1 MISRNLARKMAS
13 DEDVDV
19 KFSHN
24 IQMLTDFVDT
34 TILVVI
40 AGRGMSK
47 STVIQSR
54 RSYRCI
60 WEMPGAPLAFVANT
74 YANLKD
80 NIMPAVQKG
89 WEMMG
94 LYEGIHYIRGKEPP
108 ASWKAKCSIIVNDY
122 RNCYSFWNGSVVFMG
137 SLDNPSLL
145 AGKSVVHLF
154 YDESKYD
161 KDEKVNR
168 AMPVLRGDSL
178 TYGASH
184 LFLGL
189 TITTD
194 MPDVNEGEYDWYFRY
209 APNMDPD
216 RIILIVQA
224 AFERNGLLLKQLR
237 EQKKDNPSHSVLARL
252 ERKIDYYDR
261 ALRKLRRGQTFFLN
275 ASSLV
280 NVDILT
286 PEYIRNLYQ
295 GTLELH
301 EFCKSVLGMR
311 PGLRRDV
318 RFYVLFGQRHKYYD
332 GSPGGEPAENSRELR
347 YLRHDEPLDGGMDFG
362 NMLSFVIGQEDGAYY
377 RCHKNFFEIPPG
389 WFRELADQ
397 FLNFFASHECKEL
410 SLYYDRAGNNFERQ
424 GEDYARKIKDAIE
437 KDADGRRTGWTV
449 ILMSR
454 RQSIIP
460 QSEEYGFMQELMKG
474 ENGQLPRLL
483 VDAVNCREMV
493 SSVEKAPAGI
503 RYKGETKVV
512 FKIKK
517 SEKLAPKKLPMFS
530 TNFSDAFKYLMMRRN
545 WRRIVRIARG
555 NNANPYIPGFE
566 E

>member
-1 MISRNLARKMAS
+1 
-13 DEDVDV
+13 
-19 KFSHN
+19 
-24 IQMLTDFVDT
+24 
-34 TILVVI
+34 
-40 AGRGMSK
+40 
-47 STVIQSR
+47 
-54 RSYRCI
+54 
-60 WEMPGAPLAFVANT
+60 
-74 YANLKD
+74 
-80 NIMPAVQKG
+80 MPAVQKG

-94 LYEGIHYIRGKEPP
+94 LYEGVHYIRGKEPP

-237 EQKKDNPSHSVLARL
+237 EQKKDNPSRSVLARL

-318 RFYVLFGQRHKYYD
+318 RFYVLFGQKHKYYD

-347 YLRHDEPLDGGMDFG
+347 YLRHDKPLDGGMDFG

-377 RCHKNFFEIPPG
+377 RCHKNFSRYLPG
-389 WFRELADQ
+389 GSVSWLT
-397 FLNFFASHECKEL
+397 SSWI
-410 SLYYDRAGNNFERQ
+410 SLLHMNVR
-424 GEDYARKIKDAIE
+424 
-437 KDADGRRTGWTV
+437 
-449 ILMSR
+449 
-454 RQSIIP
+454 
-460 QSEEYGFMQELMKG
+460 
-474 ENGQLPRLL
+474 
-483 VDAVNCREMV
+483 NCRCIMTE
-493 SSVEKAPAGI
+493 PAIILKDRG
-503 RYKGETKVV
+503 
-512 FKIKK
+512 
-517 SEKLAPKKLPMFS
+517 
-530 TNFSDAFKYLMMRRN
+530 
-545 WRRIVRIARG
+545 RIM
-555 NNANPYIPGFE
+555 PGR
-566 E
+566 